1 MKKIWTNPRDDR
13 MIKAKLMRFVQ
24 TRIWNMDIHP
34 SARIATSA
42 LIDRTW
48 PKGVHIGAGCVIAEE
63 AVLLTHDLTRGIY
76 LDTHVEDGAYI
87 GPRAIILPG
96 VRVGKNAIVSA
107 GAVVVQDVPEGT
119 EVRGN
124 PARQIESPPRE
135 AIASGG

>member
-1 MKKIWTNPRDDR
+1 

-96 VRVGKNAIVSA
+96 VRVGRNAIVSA

-124 PARQIESPPRE
+124 PARQIESPPR
-135 AIASGG
+135 

>member
-1 MKKIWTNPRDDR
+1 

-96 VRVGKNAIVSA
+96 VRVGRNAIVSA
-107 GAVVVQDVPEGT
+107 GAVVVQDVAEGI

-124 PARQIESPPRE
+124 PARQIESPPR
-135 AIASGG
+135 